1 MGINLDKFVEDRFFK
16 KTSHQQRHVE
26 QVESLSVVAI
36 VIIVVVVAVV
46 VIVVVVVAVV
56 KYFVYLH
63 RSSGE
68 QLLKF
73 VCLREKLS
81 RKKLFLFFSKLI
93 FCLFKGRT
101 RFRNL
106 ALKG

>member
-36 VIIVVVVAVV
+36 VIVVVVV
-46 VIVVVVVAVV
+46 VIVVVEVIVVV

-101 RFRNL
+101 RLRNL